1 MDEELKKDLSE
12 LSYKIVDAWIE
23 WFKRDDGAVFVK
35 YENGIKERLF
45 TVKTR
50 NKIDIKALIGMS
62 KIEGIFT
69 MDKLVHTLNPD
80 MWY

>member
-1 MDEELKKDLSE
+1 MDEELKKELSE
-12 LSYKIVDAWIE
+12 LNYIIVDAWIE

-50 NKIDIKALIGMS
+50 NKIDAKTLIGMS
-62 KIEGIFT
+62 KIKAIFT
-69 MDKLVHTLNPD
+69 IDKLVHTWNPD